1 MLRPAICF
9 SHSPQMCGLVP
20 EPPEAKVYL
29 PGLAFTSA
37 TSSGTVFAGMSGLM
51 TKMFG
56 TCHSMLTGVKS
67 FSASNGS
74 LL

>member
-1 MLRPAICF
+1 VGWFPT
-9 SHSPQMCGLVP
+9 Q
-20 EPPEAKVYL
+20 AKVYL

-37 TSSGTVFAGMSGLM
+37 TSSGTVFAGMSGLT
-51 TKMFG
+51 TKMLG
-56 TCHSMLTGVKS
+56 TCHNMLIGVKS